1 MITKKQNMK
10 APHIFIGDELLIAG
24 LKNFPKGE
32 PYHFKDDIACAF
44 YKASKNPI
52 YEQLFQKYTFDTTGP
67 IPGCTEIEK
76 GITILRQK
84 QLLIINSHYTL
95 SKGIDIEFK
104 EFITPKMNKEQKELI
119 EQLSLE
125 IKEYLLS

>member
-1 MITKKQNMK
+1 MK

-52 YEQLFQKYTFDTTGP
+52 YEQLFQEYTFDTAGP
-67 IPGCTEIEK
+67 IPGSKEIEN
-76 GITILRQK
+76 GLDILRQA
-84 QLLIINSHYTL
+84 QLLSIFPPNSHYFL
-95 SKGIDIEFK
+95 SEGIDLRFK
-104 EFITPKMNKEQKELI
+104 KFLEPKMNEKQKELI